1 MVGRKLGQNTS
12 RFRNRQRLAENT
24 LKGLKPRT
32 DKWDCLKLKS
42 FYTVKEIIKRKRQ
55 LIEWEEILLVIHL
68 TCQIPQTINEPMK

>member
-12 RFRNRQRLAENT
+12 SFRNRHGLAENT

-42 FYTVKEIIKRKRQ
+42 FYAVKEIIKRKRQ
-55 LIEWEEILLVIHL
+55 LTEWEKNLLVIHL
-68 TCQIPQTINEPMK
+68 IEEINI